1 MSAHPSL
8 PRAGEITD
16 NERPAAT
23 SRRRTKGV
31 TEPPKSPLHQR
42 WAGLPRVLAIAA
54 AILLLPGLAAC
65 GGPENVST
73 ADAPPAAAASTATPP
88 REPTATPDPAPEVV
102 PTTTSTEAD
111 KTTQAPAPEVVTG
124 TALAQLETLTVKGRA
139 PKTGYDRDQFGNG
152 WKDPDGNGCDAR
164 NDMLNHDLT
173 NRTHKSGTRGCVVT
187 SGVLADPFTAMTINF
202 VRGNATSTA
211 VQIDHV
217 VALSDAWQKGAQQL
231 IAAQREAF
239 ANDPLNLLA
248 TDGPTN
254 GAKGDSDAATWL
266 PPNKSFRCEYVA
278 LQTAVKAKYNLW
290 MTKAEREAIRSILTS
305 SCPDQPVPEDRGGVG
320 VPVAARPAPT
330 KPAPAP
336 AEAPAPEQVPAPV
349 PAQKANVFYQN
360 CSAVR
365 AAGAAPIRV
374 GDPGWDTKFDR
385 DGDGVGCE

>member
-1 MSAHPSL
+1 M
-8 PRAGEITD
+8 
-16 NERPAAT
+16 
-23 SRRRTKGV
+23 
-31 TEPPKSPLHQR
+31 
-42 WAGLPRVLAIAA
+42 AIAA

-65 GGPENVST
+65 GGQENLST
-73 ADAPPAAAASTATPP
+73 TAAPPAAAAST
-88 REPTATPDPAPEVV
+88 
-102 PTTTSTEAD
+102 PTTSPEPAETQKPSPEQIPTTAAEPE
-111 KTTQAPAPEVVTG
+111 KTTQAPEPEAAVG
-124 TALAQLETLTVKGRA
+124 TALAQLETITVKGRA

-152 WKDPDGNGCDAR
+152 WKDPDRNGCDAR
-164 NDMLNHDLT
+164 NDMLNRDLT
-173 NRTHKSGTRGCVVT
+173 NRTHKSGTRGCVVA
-187 SGVLADPFTAMTINF
+187 SGVLADPYTATTIHF

-231 IAAQREAF
+231 TAAQREAF

-290 MTKAEREAIRSILTS
+290 MAKAEREAIRTILTS
-305 SCPDQPVPEDRGGVG
+305 SCPDQPVPEDRGGVS
-320 VPVAARPAPT
+320 VPVAARPAPPA

-336 AEAPAPEQVPAPV
+336 TEAAAPEPAPV
-349 PAQKANVFYQN
+349 PAPAQDANVFYQN

-365 AAGAAPIRV
+365 ASGAAPIRV

>member
-1 MSAHPSL
+1 
-8 PRAGEITD
+8 
-16 NERPAAT
+16 
-23 SRRRTKGV
+23 
-31 TEPPKSPLHQR
+31 
-42 WAGLPRVLAIAA
+42 LAIAA
-54 AILLLPGLAAC
+54 GILLLPGLAAC
-65 GGPENVST
+65 GGQENPST
-73 ADAPPAAAASTATPP
+73 ADAPPAAAASTPITSQ
-88 REPTATPDPAPEVV
+88 EPEEIQEPSPEQVPTIVAEPEKTAEAPE
-102 PTTTSTEAD
+102 PEA
-111 KTTQAPAPEVVTG
+111 AAG
-124 TALAQLETLTVKGRA
+124 TALAQLETVPVKGRA

-152 WKDPDGNGCDAR
+152 WEDPDRNGCDAR
-164 NDMLNHDLT
+164 NDMLNRDLT
-173 NRTHKSGTRGCVVT
+173 NRTHKPGTRGCVVT
-187 SGVLADPFTAMTINF
+187 SGVLADPFTATTIHF

-231 IAAQREAF
+231 TAEQREAF

-254 GAKGDSDAATWL
+254 GAKGDDDAATWL

-278 LQTAVKAKYNLW
+278 LQTAVKAKYKLW
-290 MTKAEREAIRSILTS
+290 MTRAEREAIRSILTS
-305 SCPDQPVPEDRGGVG
+305 SCPDQPVPEDRGLS

-330 KPAPAP
+330 NPAPAP
-336 AEAPAPEQVPAPV
+336 AEAPAPVQAPAP
-349 PAQKANVFYQN
+349 AQDANVFYQN